1 MISRLFGS
9 KQTFVICN
17 KCYANYA
24 LERNTVTEIV
34 DDITL
39 YWLKCPKCKNRIFLY
54 GLSPEL
60 EKQRQTVAQALATY
74 QKTKSTKLQE
84 RYQKLQKQYQADFA
98 AFQTDLKLRLAP
110 TNAPDEK

>member
-9 KQTFVICN
+9 RKTFVYCN

-24 LERNTVTEIV
+24 LERNTITE
-34 DDITL
+34 DSNGTTL
-39 YWLKCPKCKNRIFLY
+39 YWLQCPKCKNRIFLY

-60 EKQRQTVAQALATY
+60 EKQRQAVAQALAAY

-84 RYQKLQKQYQADFA
+84 RYQKLKDQYQIDFA
-98 AFQTDLKLRLAP
+98 AFQSQLKTQLNPP
-110 TNAPDEK
+110 TSPDA